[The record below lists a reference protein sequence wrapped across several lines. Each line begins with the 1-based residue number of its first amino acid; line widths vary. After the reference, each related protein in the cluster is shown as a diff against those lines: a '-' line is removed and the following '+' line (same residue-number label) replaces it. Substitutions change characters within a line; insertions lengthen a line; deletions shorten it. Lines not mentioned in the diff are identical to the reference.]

1 MKVEVR
7 KIDNQYNQF
16 GCGYRLLFL
25 IIYNRTH
32 WISRHHGEQE
42 SIHLNRGLNKL
53 VEYWNYHGNANGR
66 DMIIINKMWV
76 PIDSLGVINEEDYTA
91 IETESY
97 GYRKRE
103 YLSRTNLY
111 YMKEKEVENK
121 NE

>member
-7 KIDNQYNQF
+7 KIGSQYNQF

-25 IIYNRTH
+25 IIYNRKK
-32 WISRHHGEQE
+32 WFQRKQE
-42 SIHLNRGLNKL
+42 EEYSIHLNRGLNKL
-53 VEYWNYHGNANGR
+53 VEYWNIEGNTNGR
-66 DMIIINKMWV
+66 DRIVRKEMFV
-76 PIDSLGVINEEDYTA
+76 PIDSLGATTKDDYTA

-111 YMKEKEVENK
+111 YAKEKVR
-121 NE
+121 